1 LFNHINVL
9 LINPIITNEINKT
22 NNWFK

>member
-9 LINPIITNEINKT
+9 LINILITNEINKIK
-22 NNWFK
+22 NWFN